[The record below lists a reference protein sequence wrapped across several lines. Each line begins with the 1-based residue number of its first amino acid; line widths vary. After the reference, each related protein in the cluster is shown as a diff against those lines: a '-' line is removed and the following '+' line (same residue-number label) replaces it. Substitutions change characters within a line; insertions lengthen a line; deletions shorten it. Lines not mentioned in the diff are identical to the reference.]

1 MTPRQRQD
9 RKCGSEKEV
18 ERRPSVIVREQ
29 VAGKLRMGTP
39 REHVG
44 KRIGWRMKFGK
55 SEEVDESDERMESG
69 GRVGGMELVC
79 RKSG

>member
-1 MTPRQRQD
+1 MWLRE
-9 RKCGSEKEV
+9 GV

-29 VAGKLRMGTP
+29 GAEKLRMGMP

-44 KRIGWRMKFGK
+44 ERIEWGMKFGK
-55 SEEVDESDERMESG
+55 SEEMDESDERMETG
-69 GRVGGMELVC
+69 GRVGGMELGC